1 MQRTRELKNN
11 WNELVAKLHEKL
23 GVMEINE
30 ESIFLSNMIGT
41 AIRENKPLDDNEIET
56 IECIIHSKMFKN
68 GLLP

>member
-1 MQRTRELKNN
+1 MIETRNLKDN
-11 WNELVAKLHEKL
+11 WNELAVKLYEKL

-30 ESIFLSNMIGT
+30 ESICISSMLAS
-41 AIRENKPLDDNEIET
+41 AIIENKPLTKNEIET